1 MTKSQIRTK
10 LKNLFNSILMTD
22 EADEIDEIM
31 ELKGSDLQGEID
43 YLRSLKDQAG
53 QAERTVSDRD
63 EVLKYR
69 HRRETLI
76 KILEIM
82 YLYF

>member
-1 MTKSQIRTK
+1 MTKSEIRTE
-10 LKNLFNSILMTD
+10 LKNLFNSILMSD
-22 EADEIDEIM
+22 EAGEIDEIM
-31 ELKGSDLQGEID
+31 NLKGEDLKEEID
-43 YLRSLKDQAG
+43 YLQSLREQAG

>member
-1 MTKSQIRTK
+1 MTKSEIRTE
-10 LKNLFNSILMTD
+10 LKNLFNSILMSD
-22 EADEIDEIM
+22 EAGEIDEIM
-31 ELKGSDLQGEID
+31 NLKGEDLKEEIN
-43 YLRSLKDQAG
+43 YLQNLREQAG

>member
-1 MTKSQIRTK
+1 MTKSQIRTE
-10 LKNLFNSILMTD
+10 LKNLFNSILMSD

-31 ELKGSDLQGEID
+31 ELKGEELKEEID
-43 YLRSLKDQAG
+43 YLQSLREQAG
-53 QAERTVSDRD
+53 QAERTVSDHD
-63 EVLKYR
+63 EFLKYR